1 MSTRWTDD
9 ASAQRHY
16 PKAVILAQIKS
27 AGAPPA
33 GTLPVYFR
41 VPIVDARLRVKISLM
56 FLDTSDAA
64 FNPDISGFATLW
76 LAEAD
81 EDPDLIGNGRTFPL
95 MNVEGTQASPTPV
108 PAAPPL
114 MGYSREIQSAADYI
128 EGKFTLVNAGTIA
141 LGTWFLRTRYQP
153 APGQRF
159 TPEEWQQIT
168 PLAQPALFNNPKISY

>member
-1 MSTRWTDD
+1 VSTRWTDD

-16 PKAVILAQIKS
+16 PKAVILATIAS

-41 VPIVDARLRVKISLM
+41 APVVDARIRLKITL
-56 FLDTSDAA
+56 FFVDTSDAS
-64 FNPDISGFATLW
+64 FNPDISGFAKLW
-76 LAEAD
+76 LCEAD
-81 EDPDLIGNGRTFPL
+81 EDPDHMGGGRTFPVT
-95 MNVEGTQASPTPV
+95 NIEGTQALPTSI

-114 MGYSREIQSAADYI
+114 MGYSREFQSAADYI

-141 LGTWFLRTRYQP
+141 SGSWVLRTRYQP

-168 PLAQPALFNNPKISY
+168 PLAQPVLFNNPKISY